1 VTGGFARLLAA
12 SALVAV
18 ALLGPAGP
26 AAADAAGPTDYR
38 TEIVGFAPAVDGVV
52 ASVVGGD
59 SFLRLEV
66 APGTEVLVVGY
77 RGEPFIRFLPSGV
90 VEENRRSPSWYLS
103 QDRYGTAE
111 VPADA
116 TEDTEPEWVQ
126 VATDGSWA
134 WHDHRSHWM
143 GAAPPLGA
151 RPGDVVLEAVVPLRV
166 DGRAVD
172 LSVRST
178 LQATPSRVPAVA
190 VGVLVGVAVLAL
202 ARATGLAG
210 VGAALS
216 GLAAVALL
224 VGAWTV
230 RSVPAETGPS
240 PLHWALALAA
250 LVPAVAG
257 TWSARH
263 GSDRRPR
270 PGPPILVG
278 GLLALAAAEL
288 VLWAWTRLDVLS
300 AAILP
305 TDAPFW
311 LDRATTAAAFL
322 GGVVALG
329 VVLRALLRRPDPS

>member
-1 VTGGFARLLAA
+1 VSGRRPARILAG
-12 SALVAV
+12 SVLVALT
-18 ALLGPAGP
+18 LLGTAAP

-38 TEIVGFAPAVDGVV
+38 TEIVGMEPAVGGVT

-103 QDRYGTAE
+103 QDRFGTAE

-116 TEDTEPEWVQ
+116 TADAEPEWVR
-126 VATDGSWA
+126 VATEGRWA

-143 GAAPPLGA
+143 GTAPPLGA
-151 RPGDVVLEAVVPLRV
+151 RPGDVVLEAVVPLVV
-166 DGRAVD
+166 DGRSVD

-178 LQATPSRVPAVA
+178 LQPTPSRLPSVV
-190 VGVLVGVAVLAL
+190 VGVLAGVAVLAL
-202 ARATGLAG
+202 VRAAGLVG

-216 GLAAVALL
+216 GLAAVALV

-257 TWSARH
+257 TWSARS
-263 GSDRRPR
+263 GSSR
-270 PGPPILVG
+270 PGPPLLVG

-311 LDRATTAAAFL
+311 LDRATTAATFL
-322 GGVVALG
+322 GGVVALV
-329 VVLRALLRRPDPS
+329 VVLRALLRRPAPT

>member
-1 VTGGFARLLAA
+1 MSGGLARLLAA
-12 SALVAV
+12 PVLVAV
-18 ALLGPAGP
+18 VLLGAAGP

-38 TEIVGFAPAVDGVV
+38 TEIVGFEPAVDGVT

-116 TEDTEPEWVQ
+116 TVDADPEWVQ
-126 VATDGSWA
+126 VATDGNWA

-143 GAAPPLGA
+143 GTAPPLGA
-151 RPGDVVLEAVVPLRV
+151 RPGDVVLEAVVPLEV

-178 LQATPSRVPAVA
+178 LQATPSRLPALA
-190 VGVLVGVAVLAL
+190 VGVLAGVAVLAL
-202 ARATGLAG
+202 ARAAGLAG

-216 GLAAVALL
+216 GLAALALV

-257 TWSARH
+257 TWLARS
-263 GSDRRPR
+263 GSGRRPR

-278 GLLALAAAEL
+278 GLLALAAVEL

-305 TDAPFW
+305 TDAPFR

-329 VVLRALLRRPDPS
+329 VVLRALLRRPGPA

>member
-1 VTGGFARLLAA
+1 VSGRLTRLLAA
-12 SALVAV
+12 PALVAV
-18 ALLGPAGP
+18 ALLGSAGP

-38 TEIVGFAPAVDGVV
+38 TEIVALDPAVDGVT

-77 RGEPFIRFLPSGV
+77 RGEPFIRFLPSGI

-103 QDRYGTAE
+103 QDRYGTTA
-111 VPADA
+111 VPADV
-116 TEDTEPEWVQ
+116 TEDAEPDWVQ
-126 VATDGSWA
+126 VASDGSWA

-143 GAAPPLGA
+143 GTAPPLGA
-151 RPGDVVLEAVVPLRV
+151 EPGDVVLEAVVPLEV

-178 LQATPSRVPAVA
+178 LQAAPSRLPAVA
-190 VGVLVGVAVLAL
+190 VGVLAGVAVLAL
-202 ARATGLAG
+202 ARAAGLAG

-216 GLAAVALL
+216 GFAAVALL
-224 VGAWTV
+224 VGTWAV

-257 TWSARH
+257 ALLAR
-263 GSDRRPR
+263 RRPAHSGSA
-270 PGPPILVG
+270 GPPILVG

-311 LDRATTAAAFL
+311 LDRAATAAAFL
-322 GGVVALG
+322 AGVVALG
-329 VVLRALLRRPDPS
+329 VVLRTLLRRPTAA